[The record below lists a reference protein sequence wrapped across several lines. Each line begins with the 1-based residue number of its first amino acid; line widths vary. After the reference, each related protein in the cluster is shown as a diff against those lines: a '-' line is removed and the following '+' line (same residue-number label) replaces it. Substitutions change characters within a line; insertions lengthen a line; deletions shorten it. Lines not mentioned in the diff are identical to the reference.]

1 MVPSF
6 VLAILAGLAVCQ
18 LALFLTT
25 VYLHRAL
32 SHRALQLRPAVAMA
46 CRVMLWITTGIEP
59 RQWVAVHRKHHAH
72 TDVEGDPHSPVLR
85 GYAAVQFGNVGMY
98 RKVAKDPETV
108 ARYARDIPK
117 DRWDRMFFDHALFGV
132 AIGIGFLCLVFGW
145 KLGLL
150 AAAVHT
156 VSYLLLNSAIN
167 AMGHRYGSRPYSGFA
182 TNSQWLAWLTAG
194 EGLHSNHHAAP
205 TSAHFALARREYD
218 PAWPAIR
225 IGRRLGWLT
234 VRHQTPHLSVQD
246 SERTKVAA

>member
-1 MVPSF
+1 MPSF

-25 VYLHRAL
+25 VYLHRTL
-32 SHRALQLRPAVAMA
+32 SHRALTLRPAAAMA
-46 CRVMLWITTGIEP
+46 CRIVLWITTGIEP

-98 RKVAKDPETV
+98 RKVAKDPTTV
-108 ARYARDIPK
+108 ARYARDIPQ
-117 DRWDRMFFDHALFGV
+117 DRWDRWFFNHALLGV
-132 AIGIGFLCLVFGW
+132 SIGIGILCLIFGW
-145 KLGLL
+145 QLGLL

-167 AMGHRYGSRPYSGFA
+167 AMGHRYGTRPYSGYA
-182 TNSQWLAWLTAG
+182 TNSQWLACVTAG

-205 TSAHFALARREYD
+205 TSAKLALARHEFD
-218 PAWPAIR
+218 PAWPAISVA
-225 IGRRLGWLT
+225 RRFGWLT
-234 VRHQTPHLSVQD
+234 VRHEKPRFAAQD
-246 SERTKVAA
+246 PERTKVAA